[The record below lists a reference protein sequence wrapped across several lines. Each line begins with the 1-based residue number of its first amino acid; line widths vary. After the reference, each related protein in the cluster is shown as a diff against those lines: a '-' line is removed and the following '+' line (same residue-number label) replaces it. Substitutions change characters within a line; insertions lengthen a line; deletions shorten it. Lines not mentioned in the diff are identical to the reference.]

1 MLSDLR
7 FKVFCKIDC
16 RIQVTVYHMAAS
28 RADVSSVVQL
38 EVFLD
43 MTAMR
48 ACLRTW
54 VEAVRKN
61 KLDAVRFTFILHLT
75 AKFVEFLGRNFFR
88 EIPVLHHA
96 LDIQVFHDDTRWLGF
111 HDRGSRLMDMILP
124 NVFQA
129 AMKQDYPLPLPF
141 NIPAFSDWPFPDRPA
156 ARLFLVPLYGFVM
169 VDVGCKLPALPALFA
184 AKLFFKA
191 VYFLCFV
198 DVFKHRLFSFAESIA
213 DSQFFYAKVDSDGI
227 SSQFNIQPVRHLIA
241 KADTPAAA
249 RKLRREIR
257 RSNLI
262 DISPLFTAL
271 VLYSAKASRSKNT
284 QGMSVPPSGTMH
296 SLVL

>member
-1 MLSDLR
+1 
-7 FKVFCKIDC
+7 
-16 RIQVTVYHMAAS
+16 MAAS
-28 RADVSSVVQL
+28 RADISSVVQL

-48 ACLRTW
+48 TCLRTW

-156 ARLFLVPLYGFVM
+156 DRFFLIPLYGFVI
-169 VDVGCKLPALPALFA
+169 LPFLPL
-184 AKLFFKA
+184 
-191 VYFLCFV
+191 
-198 DVFKHRLFSFAESIA
+198 
-213 DSQFFYAKVDSDGI
+213 
-227 SSQFNIQPVRHLIA
+227 
-241 KADTPAAA
+241 A
-249 RKLRREIR
+249 R
-257 RSNLI
+257 
-262 DISPLFTAL
+262 
-271 VLYSAKASRSKNT
+271 
-284 QGMSVPPSGTMH
+284 
-296 SLVL
+296 